1 MTQPAMPTVDTQAL
15 AREMLAAYTTG
26 AVVATPPS
34 ARDSAFDLNAAYAV
48 EAEYAEL
55 RRRGGRSTVGLK
67 VGYANKAVWRVLKL
81 DSLVWAHMYDD
92 TVHHAGSGCNEITL
106 PYDRSTKIEP
116 EIVFRL
122 ARPVPA
128 GAHPAVVLQHVDW
141 LAIGFELIGCPYP
154 DWQFTP
160 ADFVAG
166 FGLHL
171 ALVVGQPSAVGQ
183 DAISGLVDALASFR
197 VRIAKNGEFVEEGGG
212 RNSLRSPALCLAELS
227 AALARQPGASPLDA
241 GDLVSTGTLTA
252 GHPVARGETW
262 KVEVDGLPLS
272 GLSLRLS

>member
-1 MTQPAMPTVDTQAL
+1 MPPLETHTL

-26 AVVATPPS
+26 AVVAPPS
-34 ARDSAFDLNAAYAV
+34 TRDPAFDLNAAYAV
-48 EAEYAEL
+48 EAEYAAL
-55 RRRGGRSTVGLK
+55 RRRDGRTTAGLK

-92 TVHHAGSGCNEITL
+92 TVHYAGSGRAEITL

-122 ARPVPA
+122 AQPVPA
-128 GAHPAVVLQHVDW
+128 GAAPAVVLQHVDW
-141 LAIGFELIGCPYP
+141 LAIGFELIDCPYP
-154 DWQFTP
+154 DWQFKP

-171 ALVVGQPSAVGQ
+171 ALVAGQPLAVGQ
-183 DAISGLVDALASFR
+183 NAIPELIDRLASFR
-197 VRIAKNGEFVEEGGG
+197 VRVSKNVEFVEEGSG
-212 RNSLRSPALCLAELS
+212 RNSLRSPALCLAELA
-227 AALARQPGASPLDA
+227 AALPRQPGGSPLGA

-262 KVEVDGLPLS
+262 SVEVEGLPLS
-272 GLSLRLS
+272 SLSVRLS